1 MLGPNNQTLP
11 KEIKKIKDR
20 LGKLKKNKAESELD
34 KNIQLVTVSLLK
46 NVIEDLRQQ
55 QQKLTNSK
63 DHEQYS
69 SKKIL

>member
-1 MLGPNNQTLP
+1 MADKIKFIE
-11 KEIKKIKDR
+11 KEIKKIEDR

-34 KNIQLVTVSLLK
+34 KNIQVAAVSLLK
-46 NVIEDLRQQ
+46 NVIEDLGQQ

-63 DHEQYS
+63 DPEQYS